1 MFEIFIAFKNTVDG
15 VYTRD
20 SAIAERLFYELVDEG
35 YKVFMSKISLT
46 ISNIGEFEKHID
58 AALQTTSILIL
69 VGTQLDYINS
79 YWVNYEWSEFLKEI
93 KSGNKKGHIFSLLEG
108 LTHEQLP
115 EPLKGYQS
123 FNYNEL
129 TKLIDVVKQTLPK

>member
-46 ISNIGEFEKHID
+46 
-58 AALQTTSILIL
+58 ILIL